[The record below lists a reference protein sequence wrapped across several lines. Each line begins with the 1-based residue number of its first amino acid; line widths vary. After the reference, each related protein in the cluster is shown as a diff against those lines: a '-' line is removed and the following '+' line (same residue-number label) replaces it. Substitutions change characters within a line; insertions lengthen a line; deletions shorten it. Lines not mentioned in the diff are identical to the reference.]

1 MVTSS
6 EGGDELIIHRNSIE
20 VILLTFSLTFNFL
33 EVCCPTPELKNGK
46 INEQRSSSVNSCD
59 FFNGDA
65 VLYTCYQKYKFEAR
79 CQADGTWHPKTP
91 TCDESKS
98 FWICV
103 ILDVSLY
110 QSDGDY

>member
-6 EGGDELIIHRNSIE
+6 EGGDELIIHRNPIE

-98 FWICV
+98 FGFV
-103 ILDVSLY
+103 LF
-110 QSDGDY
+110 